1 MATNADLPAMVKEGT
16 FRADLLDRLAFD
28 VVQLPPLRERQSDI
42 MLMAEH
48 FAIQMCRELRL
59 PLFPGFTDRAK
70 ETLLHY
76 AWPGNV
82 RELKNVVER
91 SVYRH
96 GSSEHPLDEIVID
109 PFQRHPAEPPTPA
122 LPAASATPDLPLKLR
137 EFQLQQEKALLQR
150 SLQQAK
156 FNQKRA
162 ADLLAL
168 TYHQFRALLK
178 KHQL

>member
-1 MATNADLPAMVKEGT
+1 M
-16 FRADLLDRLAFD
+16 
-28 VVQLPPLRERQSDI
+28 S
-42 MLMAEH
+42 
-48 FAIQMCRELRL
+48 
-59 PLFPGFTDRAK
+59 AK
-70 ETLLHY
+70 
-76 AWPGNV
+76 
-82 RELKNVVER
+82 LKNVVER

-96 GSSEHPLDEIVID
+96 GSSEHPLDEIIID
-109 PFQRHPAEPPTPA
+109 PFSNASLPNCPRPPYQRHSSR
-122 LPAASATPDLPLKLR
+122 LDLPLKLR

>member
-1 MATNADLPAMVKEGT
+1 
-16 FRADLLDRLAFD
+16 
-28 VVQLPPLRERQSDI
+28 
-42 MLMAEH
+42 MAEH

-76 AWPGNV
+76 ARPGNV

-109 PFQRHPAEPPTPA
+109 PFQRHPPNRPRPPCHRHPPRLTCR
-122 LPAASATPDLPLKLR
+122 STCGSFNCNR
-137 EFQLQQEKALLQR
+137 KALLQR

-178 KHQL
+178 SISFSYFSG

>member
-1 MATNADLPAMVKEGT
+1 
-16 FRADLLDRLAFD
+16 
-28 VVQLPPLRERQSDI
+28 
-42 MLMAEH
+42 
-48 FAIQMCRELRL
+48 
-59 PLFPGFTDRAK
+59 
-70 ETLLHY
+70 
-76 AWPGNV
+76 
-82 RELKNVVER
+82 ELKNVVER

-109 PFQRHPAEPPTPA
+109 PFQRHPAEPPTPALPAASATPA

>member
-1 MATNADLPAMVKEGT
+1 
-16 FRADLLDRLAFD
+16 
-28 VVQLPPLRERQSDI
+28 
-42 MLMAEH
+42 
-48 FAIQMCRELRL
+48 
-59 PLFPGFTDRAK
+59 LFPGFTDRAK

-109 PFQRHPAEPPTPA
+109 PFQRHSAEPPAPA
-122 LPAASATPDLPLKLR
+122 LPSASATPDLPLNLR